1 MSDSRSL
8 NHKAWV
14 RFKRNKAAMFGLF
27 VIMISLFIAVFAYRL
42 APDNTP
48 DANEQTLQLEMMPPG
63 TKILMLCMRKPQQE
77 TNTTQ
82 RIRNFFSGTPSKY
95 TMLPILDNYRLKKEF
110 IYVSVYKGKNAPPEE
125 RQYYYTD
132 ILRIDTL
139 VKTGLSAENM
149 EQISPHS
156 ENNNYQYHLP
166 PGRHR
171 PNRDS
176 LASFKEQTAKRLD
189 SIEKRGIQQKTL
201 TIIKADQREYDRFCE
216 LIRNEVFKTYLT
228 PRRYWLGTDR
238 FGRDIL
244 SRMLVG
250 SRISLFVGLIS
261 VLISLLIG
269 IIAGALAGY
278 FRGWIDA
285 VILWIINVFWSI
297 PTVLLA
303 MGLYVSAGTLIPS
316 KLLLIFIAVGLTM
329 WVEVARIVRGQ
340 FILVREFEYVTA
352 AQSLGYNHIRT
363 IFRHI
368 LPNIVGP
375 VIVVAC
381 ANFANA
387 ILIESG
393 LSYIGLGVQPP
404 TPSWGGMLSEY
415 KNFIDSDK
423 AYLALAPGIAIML
436 LVLAF
441 NLVGNGLRD
450 ALDVKGKPE

>member
-1 MSDSRSL
+1 
-8 NHKAWV
+8 V
-14 RFKRNKAAMFGLF
+14 
-27 VIMISLFIAVFAYRL
+27 
-42 APDNTP
+42 
-48 DANEQTLQLEMMPPG
+48 
-63 TKILMLCMRKPQQE
+63 
-77 TNTTQ
+77 
-82 RIRNFFSGTPSKY
+82 
-95 TMLPILDNYRLKKEF
+95 KE
-110 IYVSVYKGKNAPPEE
+110 YKGKSIPPEE
-125 RQYYYTD
+125 KKFYYTD
-132 ILRIDTL
+132 IFCID
-139 VKTGLSAENM
+139 SAFDRYH
-149 EQISPHS
+149 IKRSVS
-156 ENNNYQYHLP
+156 E
-166 PGRHR
+166 
-171 PNRDS
+171 
-176 LASFKEQTAKRLD
+176 
-189 SIEKRGIQQKTL
+189 
-201 TIIKADQREYDRFCE
+201 IKADPSASVDFENN
-216 LIRNEVFKTYLT
+216 LRNMIYKMYMPTKTF
-228 PRRYWLGTDR
+228 WLGTDR

-244 SRMLVG
+244 SRLIVG
-250 SRISLFVGLIS
+250 SRVSLFVGLVS
-261 VLISLLIG
+261 VLISLFIG

-278 FRGWIDA
+278 FRGPVDA

-297 PTVLLA
+297 PTILLA
-303 MGLYVSAGTLIPS
+303 MGLYVGAGTLIES

-352 AQSLGYNHIRT
+352 AQSLGYNNMRT

-368 LPNIVGP
+368 LPNILGP

-423 AYLALAPGIAIML
+423 AFLALSPGFAIMI

-450 ALDVKGKPE
+450 ALDVRGKPE

>member
-1 MSDSRSL
+1 MSDKNSP
-8 NHKAWV
+8 NHKAWL
-14 RFKRNKAAMFGLF
+14 RFKRNKVAVCGLI
-27 VIMISLFIAVFAYRL
+27 VIIATFFMAVFAYQI
-42 APDNTP
+42 APDHTP
-48 DANEQTLQLEMMPPG
+48 DANEQTLPLEMSPPM
-63 TKILMLCMRKPQQE
+63 TKMMFLLFYKPSQHPIE
-77 TNTTQ
+77 HHYL
-82 RIRNFFSGTPSKY
+82 RHFFFGTPSPY
-95 TMLPILDNYRLKKEF
+95 EPMPIVSHRIKFDF
-110 IYVSVYKGKNAPPEE
+110 IYVKEYKGKSIPPEE
-125 RQYYYTD
+125 KKFYYTD
-132 ILRIDTL
+132 IFCID
-139 VKTGLSAENM
+139 SAFDRYH
-149 EQISPHS
+149 IKRSVS
-156 ENNNYQYHLP
+156 E
-166 PGRHR
+166 
-171 PNRDS
+171 
-176 LASFKEQTAKRLD
+176 
-189 SIEKRGIQQKTL
+189 
-201 TIIKADQREYDRFCE
+201 IKADPSASVDFENN
-216 LIRNEVFKTYLT
+216 LRNMIYKMYMPTKTF
-228 PRRYWLGTDR
+228 WLGTDR

-244 SRMLVG
+244 SRLIVG
-250 SRISLFVGLIS
+250 SRVSLFVGLVS
-261 VLISLLIG
+261 VLISLFIG

-278 FRGWIDA
+278 FRGRVDA

-297 PTVLLA
+297 PTILLA
-303 MGLYVSAGTLIPS
+303 MGLYVGAGTLIES

-352 AQSLGYNHIRT
+352 AQSLGYNNMRT

-368 LPNIVGP
+368 LPNILGP

-423 AYLALAPGIAIML
+423 AFLALSPGFAIMI

-450 ALDVKGKPE
+450 ALDVRGKPE

>member
-1 MSDSRSL
+1 M
-8 NHKAWV
+8 

-27 VIMISLFIAVFAYRL
+27 VIIGVFLMAIFAYQL
-42 APDNTP
+42 APDHSP

-63 TKILMLCMRKPQQE
+63 SKVLMLYIRKPQTE
-77 TNTTQ
+77 INSTTSH
-82 RIRNFFSGTPSKY
+82 RFKNFFFGTPSGY
-95 TMLPILDNYRLKKEF
+95 DMIPILDSFKLKKDF
-110 IYVSVYKGKNAPPEE
+110 IYVFVYKGKNTPAEE
-125 RQYYYTD
+125 RTYYYTD
-132 ILRIDTL
+132 ILRLDSMI
-139 VKTGLSAENM
+139 KTGIVKDTSAQAGNDTSSNTEDYSYHFPPRRYRLEINKHDVTSEKFISLCKKNAIAGQTSACELSLS
-149 EQISPHS
+149 QIKS
-156 ENNNYQYHLP
+156 
-166 PGRHR
+166 
-171 PNRDS
+171 D
-176 LASFKEQTAKRLD
+176 T
-189 SIEKRGIQQKTL
+189 T
-201 TIIKADQREYDRFCE
+201 EYDRFCTR
-216 LIRNEVFKTYLT
+216 IRTEVFKLNLA

-244 SRMLVG
+244 SRLIIG

-278 FRGWIDA
+278 FRGWTDA

-297 PTVLLA
+297 PTILLA
-303 MGLYVSAGTLIPS
+303 MGLYVGAGTLIPS

-352 AQSLGYNHIRT
+352 ARSLGYGHVRT

-368 LPNIVGP
+368 LPNIMGP

-423 AYLALAPGIAIML
+423 AYLALAPGLAIML

-450 ALDVKGKPE
+450 ALDVKGKAE

>member
-1 MSDSRSL
+1 MSDKNSL
-8 NHKAWV
+8 NHKAWL
-14 RFKRNKAAMFGLF
+14 RFKRNKVAVGGLV
-27 VIMISLFIAVFAYRL
+27 VIILTFLMAIFAYEI

-48 DANEQTLQLEMMPPG
+48 DANEQTLPIEMSRPG
-63 TKILMLCMRKPQQE
+63 SIVRFLILRKPSKGE
-77 TNTTQ
+77 VNSHSLEH
-82 RIRNFFSGTPSKY
+82 FFFGTPSLYERIPITAFRMKY
-95 TMLPILDNYRLKKEF
+95 EF
-110 IYVSVYKGKNAPPEE
+110 MYVDVYKGKSRPIET
-125 RQYYYTD
+125 RKYYYTE
-132 ILRIDTL
+132 ILQ
-139 VKTGLSAENM
+139 V
-149 EQISPHS
+149 
-156 ENNNYQYHLP
+156 
-166 PGRHR
+166 
-171 PNRDS
+171 DS
-176 LASFKEQTAKRLD
+176 
-189 SIEKRGIQQKTL
+189 
-201 TIIKADQREYDRFCE
+201 EYDYNRVKRSIAVIKSDSVTYDKAFKR
-216 LIRNEVFKTYLT
+216 IRKRVFKTLLPT
-228 PRRYWLGTDR
+228 KIFWLGTDR

-244 SRMLVG
+244 SRLIIG
-250 SRISLFVGLIS
+250 SRVSLFVGLVA
-261 VLISLLIG
+261 VLISLFIG

-278 FRGWIDA
+278 FRGWVDA

-303 MGLYVSAGTLIPS
+303 MGLYVGAGSLIES
-316 KLLLIFIAVGLTM
+316 KLMLIFIAVGLTM

-352 AQSLGYNHIRT
+352 AQSLGYNSART

-368 LPNIVGP
+368 LPNIIGP

-423 AYLALAPGIAIML
+423 AFLALAPGFAIMI

>member
-1 MSDSRSL
+1 MSEKNSL
-8 NHKAWV
+8 NHKAWL
-14 RFKRNKAAMFGLF
+14 RFKRNKMAVGGLV
-27 VIMISLFIAVFAYRL
+27 VIILTFLMAIFAYQI

-48 DANEQTLQLEMMPPG
+48 DANEQTLSIEMSRPG
-63 TKILMLCMRKPQQE
+63 SMVRFLSLRKPAA
-77 TNTTQ
+77 TNIGGHSLT
-82 RIRNFFSGTPSKY
+82 RFFFGTPSAYEYIPITAFRMKY
-95 TMLPILDNYRLKKEF
+95 EF
-110 IYVSVYKGKNAPPEE
+110 IYVDVYQGKSRPTET
-125 RQYYYTD
+125 RKYYYTE
-132 ILRIDTL
+132 ILK
-139 VKTGLSAENM
+139 V
-149 EQISPHS
+149 
-156 ENNNYQYHLP
+156 
-166 PGRHR
+166 
-171 PNRDS
+171 DS
-176 LASFKEQTAKRLD
+176 
-189 SIEKRGIQQKTL
+189 
-201 TIIKADQREYDRFCE
+201 EYDQNRVKRSIADIKSDSATYEKVFKR
-216 LIRNEVFKTYLT
+216 IRKRVFKTLLPMKT
-228 PRRYWLGTDR
+228 FWLGTDR

-244 SRMLVG
+244 SRLIVG
-250 SRISLFVGLIS
+250 SRVSLFVGLIA
-261 VLISLLIG
+261 VLISLFIG

-303 MGLYVSAGTLIPS
+303 MGLYVGAGTLIES
-316 KLLLIFIAVGLTM
+316 KLMLIFIAVGLTM

-352 AQSLGYNHIRT
+352 AQSLGYNNART

-368 LPNIVGP
+368 LPNIIGP

-423 AYLALAPGIAIML
+423 AFLALAPGFAIMM